1 MSFYR
6 VQSADRDTAEL
17 LDPNYQFSHAWS
29 NAPSSTREGISVCDS
44 VEDLALYFAS
54 HLAGGIPL
62 TSDGWV
68 IVELEGDMI
77 PGSQPNEPE
86 FESLIRPTAI
96 VSVRPVDDEF
106 MAMIAQADAFLSSFD
121 TTPDFDD

>member
-6 VQSADRDTAEL
+6 VQPADRDTAEL
-17 LDPNYQFSHAWS
+17 LDPTHQFSHAWS
-29 NAPSSTREGISVCDS
+29 NAPWATREGVSVCDS
-44 VEDLALYFAS
+44 VEDLAMYLAT
-54 HLAGGIPL
+54 HLASGIPL
-62 TSDGWV
+62 SSDGWV
-68 IVELEGDMI
+68 IVELDGDVI

-106 MAMIAQADAFLSSFD
+106 MAQIAQADAFLASFD
-121 TTPDFDD
+121 STPDFDD